1 MMKANLNR
9 VEIMDETK
17 RRQLVIEW
25 CLKKGIR
32 DYKDFAR
39 VVAEYYVHPEDVMR
53 QVYEDM
59 QVGGKKR
66 RRKVEDR
73 NLDLSNSDDT
83 DVDVSDFP
91 PKVRQKY
98 QTREAKEQAARA
110 KNDAKISQTDDP
122 TKRANLIA
130 KEEQRRAKVEARLEK
145 DQLKD
150 QAYYVPLKQLKPLA
164 KQIGL
169 GDVSSLNE
177 VEGRR
182 MLKDVRSEIN
192 KKSGA
197 ETKISKIDASDKKE
211 KAISSEKD
219 RASKALNSLKAK
231 LANRVQ
237 RSANPRWWHSWL

>member
-1 MMKANLNR
+1 M
-9 VEIMDETK
+9 
-17 RRQLVIEW
+17 VI
-25 CLKKGIR
+25 
-32 DYKDFAR
+32 
-39 VVAEYYVHPEDVMR
+39 
-53 QVYEDM
+53 
-59 QVGGKKR
+59 
-66 RRKVEDR
+66 
-73 NLDLSNSDDT
+73 
-83 DVDVSDFP
+83 
-91 PKVRQKY
+91 
-98 QTREAKEQAARA
+98 
-110 KNDAKISQTDDP
+110 P

-130 KEEQRRAKVEARLEK
+130 KEEQRRAKVEDRLER